1 MKTKLFAVLTAGAA
15 LTLVLGSCN
24 HPKTEDEAKVV
35 VELAVTNI
43 TSTFA
48 HVEATPSDLEAT
60 YYFDVVK
67 KPGFDEIKSK
77 GAQAFI
83 DAEVERRM
91 EAYSISRTEVLE

>member
-1 MKTKLFAVLTAGAA
+1 M
-15 LTLVLGSCN
+15 
-24 HPKTEDEAKVV
+24 
-35 VELAVTNI
+35 AVTDI

-91 EAYSISRTEVLE
+91 EAYSLSRTEVLEKLLSKGVDSHDFTTLEVLTD